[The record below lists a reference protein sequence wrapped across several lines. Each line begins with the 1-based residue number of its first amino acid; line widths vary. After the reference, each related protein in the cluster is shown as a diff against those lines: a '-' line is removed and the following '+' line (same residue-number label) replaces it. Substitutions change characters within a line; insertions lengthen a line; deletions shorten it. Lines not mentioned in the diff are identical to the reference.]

1 MRMPRTFCERCLSK
15 NWRHTETT
23 RRYFE
28 CQADEACD
36 ACASQ
41 FFGHYDLRNPALQG
55 VLRCR
60 EEKLKLRWQAA
71 RSWDAKEALARLQVA
86 YATRVRSLSRAHL
99 KRFPNRLNPKGHRIG
114 RTGARLSYQLDHIV
128 PVIMCWEHY
137 VAPEDAADMRN
148 LQVVPWG
155 VNLAKSGY
163 LCIERMIGYP
173 EPSGPV
179 DAPL

>member
-1 MRMPRTFCERCLSK
+1 MPRTFCESCLSK

-41 FFGHYDLRNPALQG
+41 YFGHYDLRNPALQG
-55 VLRCR
+55 VLNCR
-60 EEKLKLRWQAA
+60 EERRKLRWQAA

-99 KRFPNRLNPKGHRIG
+99 KRFPSRLNPKGHRIG
-114 RTGARLSYQLDHIV
+114 RTGLPQSYQLDHIV

-137 VAPEDAADMRN
+137 VPPEDAADMRN
-148 LQVVPWG
+148 LQAIPWS
-155 VNLAKSGY
+155 VNLMKSGS
-163 LCIERMIGYP
+163 LCIECMIGYP
-173 EPSGPV
+173 EPTGPV